1 MRAILLVILFV
12 LPLSSGCAKAPE
24 MSRAKVGMA
33 KDGAMPRNEAPRP
46 PGAAEQDQAGG
57 QVAHHDPQDPPAKGE
72 KEPKADQPR
81 KIKYTADMRVIVEDF
96 DKSWETLKGI
106 IKDAKAIRSQEEVN
120 SSPGSQRTGVWRLR
134 VPVERFDNFR
144 DAIVKLGDVEVNK
157 LLSEDIT
164 AEYYDLDAHIKNK
177 QSEREAIRKLVE
189 KTGDRDLQQF
199 FIVKRELDSI
209 NDYINRKEGTL
220 RLWGNLT
227 DLTTVTLNMRER
239 GKWEPEKKPTD
250 KPADPDFGTR
260 ASTTWT
266 ASTDLFTGF
275 LQSVAIVAIA
285 VTPWLPVPLVLA
297 LLLWLAVKL
306 LVRLTRAPVV
316 VAVVEKPAKKTEV

>member
-1 MRAILLVILFV
+1 MRSVGTLLLLGLLIT
-12 LPLSSGCAKAPE
+12 SGCARDSAPGVKVARP
-24 MSRAKVGMA
+24 MDTAKKGQA
-33 KDGAMPRNEAPRP
+33 AEAPRAGEHDGP
-46 PGAAEQDQAGG
+46 GG
-57 QVAHHDPQDPPAKGE
+57 QVAHLDEQQPPKGGGAE

-120 SSPGSQRTGVWRLR
+120 SSPGSQRTGLWRLR

-164 AEYYDLDAHIKNK
+164 AEYYDLEAHIKNK
-177 QSEREAIRKLVE
+177 NSEREAIRKLVE

-209 NDYINRKEGTL
+209 NDYINRKEGQL
-220 RLWGNLT
+220 RLWGNLA
-227 DLTTVTLNMRER
+227 DLTTVTLNLRER

-250 KPADPDFGTR
+250 KAPDPDFGTR
-260 ASTTWT
+260 AGTMWT
-266 ASTDLFTGF
+266 SSLDLFVGF

-285 VTPWLPVPLVLA
+285 VTPWLPVPIVL
-297 LLLWLAVKL
+297 LFLLWLSVKIL
-306 LVRLTRAPVV
+306 LRLTKAPV
-316 VAVVEKPAKKTEV
+316 AEKPAKKTEG